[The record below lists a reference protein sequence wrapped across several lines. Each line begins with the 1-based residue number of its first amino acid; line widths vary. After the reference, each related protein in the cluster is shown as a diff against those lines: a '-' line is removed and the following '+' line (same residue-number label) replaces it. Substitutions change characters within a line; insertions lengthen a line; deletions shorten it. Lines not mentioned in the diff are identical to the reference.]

1 MVGKYRDP
9 SVSGLRSSWLFA
21 AVVAAFAAA
30 QHLWAEPSAR
40 ESLQQQLP
48 NIVLVVVD
56 TLRADK
62 LDAQRN
68 GAPLMPLL
76 SAFSQRS
83 CRFDACMAQEVW
95 TLPSVT
101 SLFTSLYPEVHGV
114 RYSTDPNAIWRSD
127 RDKPTR
133 NRVSS
138 RIALATA
145 VLKKAGYSMLA
156 VQTNPHLRTGMGLDR
171 DFDEYKYMWAALGE
185 TVTTEAIQLAGSA
198 KPPYFLYCHYFDP
211 HSVYVEHPD
220 FFHTYGTPPPIDDQD
235 RKAISNFVDYYIDHF
250 YSHLRLSTNR
260 KYAEIS
266 SAGRDHVRYLYD
278 VECAYV
284 DFHVAQLI
292 RVLDHLSNG
301 ENIVIVTSDH
311 GEELWDHGALGHGK
325 TAYREVAN
333 IPLLIRM
340 PGLAPSRVKDPVQLL
355 DVMPTLFDYLQIEAP
370 GEWQGVSVLPRSTDA
385 DLPLN
390 GRPAFT
396 SVGGTQA
403 FTGLNTVCVVT
414 DYAKLV
420 IDKENGSEKL
430 YDVVAD
436 PEERNNLAQS
446 STALRDRLRSLV
458 FAHGRENE
466 QHPSFGIKPETV
478 QADQE
483 MVQELKS
490 LGYVGTSP
498 AKP

>member
-1 MVGKYRDP
+1 MQR
-9 SVSGLRSSWLFA
+9 
-21 AVVAAFAAA
+21 
-30 QHLWAEPSAR
+30 
-40 ESLQQQLP
+40 QLP
-48 NIVLVVVD
+48 NIVFVVVD

-68 GAPLMPLL
+68 GVPIMPQL
-76 SAFSQRS
+76 SEFSRS
-83 CRFDACMAQEVW
+83 ACRFDACMTQEVW

-101 SLFTSLYPEVHGV
+101 SLFSSLYPEVHGI

-138 RIALATA
+138 RIPLATA

-156 VQTNPHLRTGMGLDR
+156 VQTNSHLRTGMGLDR

-220 FFHTYGTPPPIDDQD
+220 FFHKYGTPPTIDDQD
-235 RKAISNFVDYYIDHF
+235 RRLISNFVDYYIDHF
-250 YSHLRLSTNR
+250 YSHLRLSKDR

-266 SAGRDHVRYLYD
+266 PAGREHVRYLYD

-292 RVLDHLSNG
+292 QVLDHISGG
-301 ENIVIVTSDH
+301 ENIVVVTSDH

-325 TAYREVAN
+325 TAYSELVN
-333 IPLLIRM
+333 VPLLLRM
-340 PGLAPSRVKDPVQLL
+340 PGLGPTRSKDPIQLI
-355 DVMPTLFDYLQIEAP
+355 DVMPTLLDYLHIESP
-370 GEWQGVSVLPRSTDA
+370 SEWQGISALPRLTDVGRSS
-385 DLPLN
+385 N
-390 GRPAFT
+390 GLPAFT

-403 FTGLNTVCVVT
+403 FTGLNTLCVVT

-420 IDKENGSEKL
+420 IDNSSGVEQL
-430 YDVVAD
+430 FDIIAD
-436 PEERNNLAQS
+436 PGERHNLAQS
-446 STALRDRLRSLV
+446 RTDLRDKLRSLV
-458 FAHGRENE
+458 LAHSRENE
-466 QHPSFGIKPETV
+466 KHSNFGMELETAP
-478 QADQE
+478 ADPE
-483 MVQELKS
+483 MVQELRA